1 MKKLFFLLFV
11 GLISLDAFSG
21 IVIYNRS
28 TGGAGPNGYKDVK
41 AFGVSVGN
49 ITSVTIDCYNPGNET
64 CPETVDV
71 GIANFEE
78 QFDECEISYINGMI
92 SKVDSQISEGITDSS
107 HTGHYY
113 NTATNSDYYYQ
124 AIWYLDDVG
133 NQITEIIKL

>member
-1 MKKLFFLLFV
+1 M
-11 GLISLDAFSG
+11 SLEAFSG
-21 IVIYNRS
+21 IVIYTRS

-49 ITSVTIDCYNPGNET
+49 YTGVTIDCFNPGNET

-78 QFDECEISYINGMI
+78 QFDECEISYINDMI
-92 SKVDSQISEGITDSS
+92 SIADSQIGEEITGSS

-113 NTATNSDYYYQ
+113 NTETNEDYYYQ
-124 AIWYLDDVG
+124 AIWYLDSEG

>member
-1 MKKLFFLLFV
+1 MVLV

-21 IVIYNRS
+21 IIVYTRS

-41 AFGVSVGN
+41 AFGVTVGTFTG
-49 ITSVTIDCYNPGNET
+49 ITIDCYNPGFQS

-78 QFDECEISYINGMI
+78 QFDECEIGYINGMI
-92 SKVDSQISEGITDSS
+92 SIADSQIDNGITDSN
-107 HTGHYY
+107 HIGHYY
-113 NTATNSDYYYQ
+113 NTETNEDYYYH
-124 AIWYLDDVG
+124 AVWYLNSEG